1 MRSSTSDAD
10 FTLPLSGPQIGYS
23 EPSARLRPGAAGTV
37 PGVRNRLLRR
47 LPHREMQSLMRRIER
62 VEIRPRQILH
72 HWNMPM
78 RDVYFVEQGLVSV
91 SVKISRDCAVEGWLI
106 GSEGMTGV
114 PVLFGDRENPP
125 FRRVVQVGGQ
135 ALRIAVHDLLAAM
148 DELETLRGLL
158 LRYAQFVLC
167 QSSQWGACNAHHSL
181 KQRMGR
187 WLLAASDALESDY
200 LPVTH
205 QLLARLLGVRRAGV
219 SECLNAMEARR
230 IIRNTRSLIQI
241 TEPEALRAVSCDC
254 HRLIQR
260 DYRRLFQTE
269 E

>member
-1 MRSSTSDAD
+1 MRTSTSDAG
-10 FTLPLSGPQIGYS
+10 FTLPVSRPQDDQT
-23 EPSARLRPGAAGTV
+23 EPSRLRAPAG
-37 PGVRNRLLRR
+37 PGVHNRLLRR
-47 LPHREMQSLMRRIER
+47 LPQREMQTLMRRVER
-62 VEIRPRQILH
+62 VDIRPRQILH

-135 ALRIAVHDLLAAM
+135 ALRLTAHDLLAAM

-187 WLLAASDALESDY
+187 WLLAAS
-200 LPVTH
+200 
-205 QLLARLLGVRRAGV
+205 
-219 SECLNAMEARR
+219 
-230 IIRNTRSLIQI
+230 TRSNRIAC
-241 TEPEALRAVSCDC
+241 P
-254 HRLIQR
+254 
-260 DYRRLFQTE
+260 
-269 E
+269 